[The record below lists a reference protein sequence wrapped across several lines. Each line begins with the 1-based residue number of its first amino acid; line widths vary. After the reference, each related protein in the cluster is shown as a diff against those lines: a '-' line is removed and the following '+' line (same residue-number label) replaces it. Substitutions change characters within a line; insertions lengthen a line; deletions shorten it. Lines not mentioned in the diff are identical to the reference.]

1 MKKTIKD
8 VKKIIVKLK
17 SIDKKFPTEIKKAN
31 KKICDDKF
39 DKIFL
44 KPSKLKGEEI
54 LLIDIDH
61 PKNGLLAS
69 SEKLKDECNDPKFV
83 KKVTTKF
90 NSIQSKKKN
99 QILKNKKAD
108 CERKF
113 NNLFK
118 YPSTLKGV
126 ALEKLNTKSLSGSSE
141 KLKTDCTTVKGFTNK
156 VNKKFKGIK
165 TKQDKLLKKSK
176 KKR

>member
-1 MKKTIKD
+1 MD
-8 VKKIIVKLK
+8 
-17 SIDKKFPTEIKKAN
+17 
-31 KKICDDKF
+31 
-39 DKIFL
+39 
-44 KPSKLKGEEI
+44 
-54 LLIDIDH
+54 
-61 PKNGLLAS
+61 
-69 SEKLKDECNDPKFV
+69 NDPKFV

-99 QILKNKKAD
+99 QILKKKKVD
-108 CERKF
+108 CDRKF

-126 ALEKLNTKSLSGSSE
+126 ALEKLDTKSLSGSSE

-156 VNKKFKGIK
+156 VDKKFKGIK